1 MDKVDFVLKELP
13 ISVVMIY
20 NFIKDNPGT
29 CIGSIKD
36 NTRYSV
42 VSIMRF
48 IRTLQSAELVVID
61 LAENLYYA
69 KY

>member
-36 NTRYSV
+36 NTGYSV

-48 IRTLQSAELVVID
+48 IRTLQSAEL
-61 LAENLYYA
+61 
-69 KY
+69 

>member
-1 MDKVDFVLKELP
+1 MNKVDYVLKELP
-13 ISVVMIY
+13 VSVVKIY

-29 CIGSIKD
+29 CIESIKD
-36 NTRYSV
+36 HTGYSV

-61 LAENLYYA
+61 LSENVYYA
-69 KY
+69 K